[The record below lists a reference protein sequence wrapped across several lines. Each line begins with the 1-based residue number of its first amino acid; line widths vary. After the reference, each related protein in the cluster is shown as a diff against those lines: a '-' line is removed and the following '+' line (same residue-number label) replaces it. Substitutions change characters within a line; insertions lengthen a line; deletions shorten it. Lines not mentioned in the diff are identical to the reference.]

1 MVGLAETKA
10 KWETAN
16 NQLPMTGVSAEG
28 VGLAG
33 LGGRR
38 PPLQGESLRVGV
50 GMRKAI
56 GLA

>member
-38 PPLQGESLRVGV
+38 PPLQGESLR
-50 GMRKAI
+50 
-56 GLA
+56 L